1 MTESQPGAE
10 TQSPGAGVQPE
21 VLAVLRNAPRSLRLL
36 AVASLASAALLLAV
50 AACLLALLLLA
61 PKSDGLFVISRLPL
75 VALFV
80 GASAC
85 AAWFG
90 VRARTA
96 AVAIRGADERA
107 TPQRLRLALLAQAD
121 AWHALA
127 MASLIVALFP
137 LLLLGA
143 AVWSLALRL
152 D

>member
-10 TQSPGAGVQPE
+10 TQCPDAGMQPE
-21 VLAVLRNAPRSLRLL
+21 VLAVLRNAAGSLRLI
-36 AVASLASAALLLAV
+36 AGASLASAALLLAV
-50 AACLLALLLLA
+50 AACFLALLLLT
-61 PKSDGLFVISRLPL
+61 PKSDGSFVISRLPL

-96 AVAIRGADERA
+96 AVAIRSADERA
-107 TPQRLRLALLAQAD
+107 TPLGLRLALLAQAE

-127 MASLIVALFP
+127 MTSLIVALFS

-143 AVWSLALRL
+143 AVWALALRL